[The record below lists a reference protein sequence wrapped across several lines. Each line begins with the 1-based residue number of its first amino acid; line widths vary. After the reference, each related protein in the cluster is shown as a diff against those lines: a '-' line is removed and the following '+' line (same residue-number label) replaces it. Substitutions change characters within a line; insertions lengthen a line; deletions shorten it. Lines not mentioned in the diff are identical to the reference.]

1 MNQCLRSLSC
11 LLSVAAVALFATGA
25 SARGSHQQ
33 HAKKTT
39 AANKK
44 TTAAKP
50 TEAKTAE
57 AKKTQHRRAAAGKGR
72 HGKQAAAQRKSKR
85 SKEAPAEKEAAP
97 ALTGDLAKVKE
108 AIDLARKA
116 KTEDATAA
124 RNAIADPAGQR
135 LVEWFIL
142 RHSETTANFTRYAAF
157 IATNPEWPSMALM
170 RRRAEARLWQE
181 RSDAATVHAFTADR
195 PTTAKGKFALARVLL
210 NEGDRDGAAKLV
222 REAWRSE
229 ELSDR
234 SEADAY
240 EAFRDL
246 LTREDH
252 RARMDRR
259 IGAKDLAG
267 AKRAAQRLG
276 DDELAIVKACGA
288 VRGKSDKAL
297 DQLDSVATE
306 ARKDLGYTLCRVQ
319 WMLGQNKIDDAARVM
334 IAAAPDTMAQQD
346 TDQWWRER
354 RTLARKLLDQGKFQT
369 AYEVVRP
376 AAPPDNEYYR
386 ADVHFMSGWIAL
398 RYLDDPKTA
407 AAHFAL
413 IDQESKNP
421 IVLARANYWRGRAAE
436 ARGEKDKMRGE
447 L

>member
-25 SARGSHQQ
+25 SARGSHQQQ

-72 HGKQAAAQRKSKR
+72 HGKQAAAQRKSKAIEGGAGR
-85 SKEAPAEKEAAP
+85 EGSRPGADGRPCQ
-97 ALTGDLAKVKE
+97 VKE

-181 RSDAATVHAFTADR
+181 RSDAATVHAFTGDR

-234 SEADAY
+234 SEADA
-240 EAFRDL
+240 L
-246 LTREDH
+246 
-252 RARMDRR
+252 
-259 IGAKDLAG
+259 
-267 AKRAAQRLG
+267 
-276 DDELAIVKACGA
+276 
-288 VRGKSDKAL
+288 
-297 DQLDSVATE
+297 
-306 ARKDLGYTLCRVQ
+306 
-319 WMLGQNKIDDAARVM
+319 
-334 IAAAPDTMAQQD
+334 
-346 TDQWWRER
+346 
-354 RTLARKLLDQGKFQT
+354 
-369 AYEVVRP
+369 
-376 AAPPDNEYYR
+376 
-386 ADVHFMSGWIAL
+386 
-398 RYLDDPKTA
+398 
-407 AAHFAL
+407 
-413 IDQESKNP
+413 
-421 IVLARANYWRGRAAE
+421 
-436 ARGEKDKMRGE
+436 
-447 L
+447 